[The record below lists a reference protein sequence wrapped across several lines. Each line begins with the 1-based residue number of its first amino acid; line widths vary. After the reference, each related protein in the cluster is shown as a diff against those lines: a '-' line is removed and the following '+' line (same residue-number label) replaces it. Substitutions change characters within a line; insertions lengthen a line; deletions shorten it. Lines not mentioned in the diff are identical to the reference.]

1 MPSIAKKQDAA
12 ATIPLEFKKL
22 SHRLMVPA
30 TQSSTVGNLPATIQ
44 LFQSITEQLTDSYE
58 TLTQQ
63 VESLRDELALADQAL
78 CKEVHAKESI
88 SERMEK
94 LLAAMPVAVIT
105 LDAHGY
111 VDDAN
116 PTALELLG
124 KSIVSRKWANIIDE
138 VFFDTTVCGNELLLK
153 SGRVVSIA
161 TQPLSEKGGQVV
173 VLTDL
178 TETRRMQ
185 NKINHL
191 EKLSEMG
198 RMMASLAHQIRTPLS
213 SAMIFAEHLMVG
225 DASDSRKKRYANRV
239 MEKLTQLDRQVKDM
253 LIFSK
258 SGFLMNDRIHAS
270 VLIDQLVSA
279 SKEILDEKNGL
290 LQVSVSPVNLS
301 PTNNASV
308 EKAQIQC
315 NRAYLVSAFCNLVE
329 NAIQACE
336 DQGIRPQLLLR
347 IYSSNKNMLSLELV
361 DNGPGI
367 EAEHL
372 SKVMEPFFTTKASGT
387 GLGLPVVYAV
397 MAGHG
402 GAMDLLNVEPHGLMV
417 RIQLPLIEAPKNH

>member
-1 MPSIAKKQDAA
+1 MPSIAKKQDASV
-12 ATIPLEFKKL
+12 TVPLEFKKL
-22 SHRLMVPA
+22 SHRLMAPA
-30 TQSSTVGNLPATIQ
+30 AQGATVGNLPATIK

-58 TLTQQ
+58 TLTLQ
-63 VESLRDELALADQAL
+63 VEELRGELALADQAL
-78 CKEVHAKESI
+78 SKEVHAKETI

-94 LLAAMPVAVIT
+94 LLSAMPVAVIT
-105 LDAHGY
+105 LDANGY

-116 PTALELLG
+116 PAALELLG
-124 KSIVSRKWANIIDE
+124 KHIVSRRWASIIDE

-161 TQPLSEKGGQVV
+161 TQPLSERGGQVV

-178 TETRRMQ
+178 TETRRLQ

-213 SAMIFAEHLMVG
+213 SAMIFAEHLVAG
-225 DASDSRKKRYANRV
+225 ESATSRKGRYAGRV

-258 SGFLMNDRIHAS
+258 SGFLMNDRVDAAG
-270 VLIDQLVSA
+270 LIAQLVEA
-279 SKEILDEKNGL
+279 SKEILDNKNGVL
-290 LQVSVSPVNLS
+290 CIEGECAEGVQM
-301 PTNNASV
+301 
-308 EKAQIQC
+308 QC
-315 NRAYLVSAFCNLVE
+315 NRAYLISAFCNLVE

-336 DQGIRPQLLLR
+336 DKGIRPEILLK
-347 IYSSNKNMLSLELV
+347 IDGNNKNLLTLELI

-367 EAEHL
+367 SEEHL
-372 SKVMEPFFTTKASGT
+372 GKVLEPFYTTKANGT

-402 GAMDLLNVEPHGLMV
+402 GAMDILNVAPRGLMV
-417 RIQLPLIEAPKNH
+417 RIQLPLINAQNNH

>member
-1 MPSIAKKQDAA
+1 MPSIAKKQDESVVK
-12 ATIPLEFKKL
+12 TLEFKKL
-22 SHRLMVPA
+22 AQRAVVPGSQA
-30 TQSSTVGNLPATIQ
+30 SGVGSLPATIQ
-44 LFQSITEQLTDSYE
+44 LFQTITEQLTDSYE
-58 TLTQQ
+58 TLTLE
-63 VESLRDELALADQAL
+63 VEALKGELALADQAL
-78 CKEVHAKESI
+78 SKEVHAKESI

-105 LDAHGY
+105 LDAKGY

-116 PTALELLG
+116 PAALELLG
-124 KSIVSRKWANIIDE
+124 RNIVSRKWASVIDE

-178 TETRRMQ
+178 TETRRLQ
-185 NKINHL
+185 NKIHHL

-213 SAMIFAEHLMVG
+213 SAMIFAEHLVAG
-225 DASDSRKKRYANRV
+225 ESTTSRKGRYAHRV
-239 MEKLTQLDRQVKDM
+239 MEKLTHLDRQVKDM

-258 SGFLMNDRIHAS
+258 SGFLMNDRLHA
-270 VLIDQLVSA
+270 VTLLEQLITA
-279 SKEILDEKNGL
+279 SKEILDDKHGTL
-290 LQVSVSPVNLS
+290 
-301 PTNNASV
+301 SV
-308 EKAQIQC
+308 EGQCSDTFLLQC
-315 NRAYLVSAFCNLVE
+315 NRAYLISAFCNLVE

-336 DQGIRPQLLLR
+336 ENGVCPALQLRFGCDQ
-347 IYSSNKNMLSLELV
+347 KNMLTIDLI

-367 EAEHL
+367 SQEQM
-372 SKVMEPFFTTKASGT
+372 SKVLEPFYTTKAHGT

-397 MAGHG
+397 ITGHG
-402 GAMDLLNVEPHGLMV
+402 GAMDLITAASGGLLV
-417 RIQLPLIEAPKNH
+417 RVQLPLLNASANH

>member
-1 MPSIAKKQDAA
+1 MPSIAKKQDAVA
-12 ATIPLEFKKL
+12 NIPLEFRQL
-22 SHRLMVPA
+22 SKRLIAPSSQA
-30 TQSSTVGNLPATIQ
+30 TTVGNLPATIQ
-44 LFQSITEQLTDSYE
+44 LFQTITEQLTDSYE
-58 TLTQQ
+58 NLTLQ
-63 VESLRDELALADQAL
+63 VESLRGELALADQAL
-78 CKEVHAKESI
+78 SKEVHAKESI

-105 LDAHGY
+105 LDGRGY

-116 PTALELLG
+116 PTALDLLG
-124 KSIVSRKWANIIDE
+124 KNICGRKWVNIIDE
-138 VFFDTTVCGNELLLK
+138 VFCDTTVCGNELLLK

-161 TQPLSEKGGQVV
+161 TQPLSDKGGQVV

-178 TETRRMQ
+178 TETRRLQ

-213 SAMIFAEHLMVG
+213 SAMIFAEHLVAG
-225 DASDSRKKRYANRV
+225 EKTESRQKRYASRV

-258 SGFLMNDRIHAS
+258 SGFLMNDRLSAQS
-270 VLIDQLVSA
+270 VVDNLITVVR
-279 SKEILDEKNGL
+279 EILDEKSGVL
-290 LQVSVSPVNLS
+290 RVTGACTPDTML
-301 PTNNASV
+301 
-308 EKAQIQC
+308 QC
-315 NRAYLVSAFCNLVE
+315 NRAYLISAFCNLVE

-336 DQGIRPQLLLR
+336 DKGIKPQLQLR
-347 IYSSNKNMLSLELV
+347 IENDSRHLLTLELV

-367 EAEHL
+367 KKDHL
-372 SKVMEPFFTTKASGT
+372 DKVLEPFFTTKASGT

-397 MAGHG
+397 MTGHG
-402 GAMDLLNVEPHGLMV
+402 GAMDIYNADTGGLGV
-417 RIQLPLIEAPKNH
+417 KIQLPLIHSNK

>member
-1 MPSIAKKQDAA
+1 MPSIAKKQVASPA
-12 ATIPLEFKKL
+12 IPLEFKKL
-22 SHRLMVPA
+22 SHRLMAPA
-30 TQSSTVGNLPATIQ
+30 AQGSTDDSTVGSSVGNLPATIQ
-44 LFQSITEQLTDSYE
+44 LFQTITEQLTDSYE

-63 VESLRDELALADQAL
+63 VESLRGELALADQAL
-78 CKEVHAKESI
+78 SLEMHAKETI

-105 LDAHGY
+105 LDANGL

-116 PTALELLG
+116 PSALELLG
-124 KSIVSRKWANIIDE
+124 KNIVSRRWASIIDE

-161 TQPLSEKGGQVV
+161 TQPLSERGGQVV

-185 NKINHL
+185 NKIHHL

-213 SAMIFAEHLMVG
+213 SAMIFAEHLVAG
-225 DASDSRKKRYANRV
+225 EVASSRKSRYAQRV

-258 SGFLMNDRIHAS
+258 SGFLMNDRVEAAQ
-270 VLIDQLVSA
+270 LIDQLVVA
-279 SKEILDEKNGL
+279 SKEILDNKNGL
-290 LQVSVSPVNLS
+290 LRVEGIC
-301 PTNNASV
+301 PTGLLM
-308 EKAQIQC
+308 QC
-315 NRAYLVSAFCNLVE
+315 NRAYLISAFCNLVE

-336 DQGIRPQLLLR
+336 ENGIRPDIRLNISANSQNLLT
-347 IYSSNKNMLSLELV
+347 LELI

-367 EAEHL
+367 GQEHL
-372 SKVMEPFFTTKASGT
+372 AKVLEPFYTTKANGT

-402 GAMDLLNVEPHGLMV
+402 GAMDLINLQPQGLMV
-417 RIQLPLIEAPKNH
+417 RIQLPLLNAPTTH

>member
-1 MPSIAKKQDAA
+1 MPSIAKKQDASVA
-12 ATIPLEFKKL
+12 KPLEFKKPG
-22 SHRLMVPA
+22 HRSILPGAQM
-30 TQSSTVGNLPATIQ
+30 SNVGNLPATIQ
-44 LFQSITEQLTDSYE
+44 LFQTITEQLTDSYE
-58 TLTQQ
+58 TLTQE
-63 VESLRDELALADQAL
+63 VEALKGELALADQAL
-78 CKEVHAKESI
+78 SKEVHAKESI

-105 LDAHGY
+105 LDAKGY

-116 PTALELLG
+116 PAALDLLG
-124 KSIVSRKWANIIDE
+124 NSIVSRKWASVIDE

-178 TETRRMQ
+178 TETRRLQ

-213 SAMIFAEHLMVG
+213 SAMIFAEHLVAG
-225 DASDSRKKRYANRV
+225 ESTTSRKGRYAHRV
-239 MEKLTQLDRQVKDM
+239 MEKLTHLDRQVKDM

-258 SGFLMNDRIHAS
+258 SGFLMNDRLQAK
-270 VLIDQLVSA
+270 VLIEQLVA
-279 SKEILDEKNGL
+279 ACTEILDDKNGSLKVVGECSEL
-290 LQVSVSPVNLS
+290 LQL
-301 PTNNASV
+301 
-308 EKAQIQC
+308 QC
-315 NRAYLVSAFCNLVE
+315 NRAYLISAFCNLVE

-336 DQGIRPQLLLR
+336 EKGVRPELQFR
-347 IYSSNKNMLSLELV
+347 FGCDTKSMLTIELS

-367 EAEHL
+367 NDELQA
-372 SKVMEPFFTTKASGT
+372 KVLEPFYTTKAHGT

-397 MAGHG
+397 MTGHG
-402 GAMDLLNVEPHGLMV
+402 GAMDLLNAASGGLMV
-417 RIQLPLIEAPKNH
+417 RIQLPLLNAHTNH